1 MEASTCLE
9 KMVGNSSVGV
19 VLKDVSLEVHGGEL
33 MAVLGSKGILSY
45 EIIISARYYAASRGS
60 LIKQLTSAYNNRQLE
75 PRGDRGVLRS
85 SPFRFSIESAPAE
98 EI

>member
-60 LIKQLTSAYNNRQLE
+60 LIKQTDVS
-75 PRGDRGVLRS
+75 V
-85 SPFRFSIESAPAE
+85 
-98 EI
+98 

>member
-45 EIIISARYYAASRGS
+45 ENYYFGQI
-60 LIKQLTSAYNNRQLE
+60 LC
-75 PRGDRGVLRS
+75 GVAGLS
-85 SPFRFSIESAPAE
+85 YKTTDVSV
-98 EI
+98 